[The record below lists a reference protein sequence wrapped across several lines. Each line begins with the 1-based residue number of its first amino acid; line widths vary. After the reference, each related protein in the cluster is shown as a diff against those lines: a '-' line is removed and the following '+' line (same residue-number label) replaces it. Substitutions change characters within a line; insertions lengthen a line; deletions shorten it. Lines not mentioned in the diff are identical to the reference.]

1 MLPVIG
7 ITSFDEHK
15 NRSTYVSININYPYS
30 VSVSGGLPF
39 VLPGP
44 SGLAAEGDGTAD
56 LSDAELAA
64 FAEGYA
70 SRLDGLILSGG
81 GDVCPYLYGEQTS
94 RAVARMDSDR
104 DRWELALFAAADA
117 RRLPM
122 LGICR
127 GCQLVNVALGG
138 TLWQDI
144 PSQLPSAQGHSFD
157 VPMSEPSHHVD
168 FMEGTRTRAMFP
180 APRALA
186 NSFHHQ
192 AVKDV
197 ASGLV
202 VSALAPDGVIEAVES
217 DDPAR
222 FLVAL
227 QFHPE
232 GMTRRYPDF
241 RGPFRAL
248 VAAAADYRAN
258 T

>member
-15 NRSTYVSININYPYS
+15 NRSAYVSININYPYS
-30 VSVSGGLPF
+30 VSVAGGLPF

-44 SGLAAEGDGTAD
+44 SGLTPEGEAT
-56 LSDAELAA
+56 SDPSEAELAD
-64 FAEGYA
+64 FAEAYA
-70 SRLDGLILSGG
+70 ERLDGLVLSGG
-81 GDVCPYLYGEQTS
+81 GDVCPYLYGEQAS
-94 RAVARMDSDR
+94 RAVARMDADR
-104 DRWELALFAAADA
+104 DRWELALFSAAYA
-117 RRLPM
+117 RNLPI
-122 LGICR
+122 LGVCR

-144 PSQLPSAQGHSFD
+144 PSQITSAQGHSFD

-168 FMEGTRTRAMFP
+168 FMDGTRTRAMFP
-180 APRALA
+180 APRVLA

-192 AVKDV
+192 AVRDV
-197 ASGLV
+197 APGLV

-248 VAAAADYRAN
+248 VAAAAGYRARR
-258 T
+258 